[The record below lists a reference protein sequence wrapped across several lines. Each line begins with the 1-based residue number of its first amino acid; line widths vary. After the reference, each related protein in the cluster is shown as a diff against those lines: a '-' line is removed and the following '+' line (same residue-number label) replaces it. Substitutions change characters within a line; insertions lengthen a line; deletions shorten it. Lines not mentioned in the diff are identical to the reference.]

1 VDLRATI
8 LAVHSKAQTNKIVKW
23 VGHSQ
28 ARFDELMNLFL
39 NEEYRIIQRA
49 GWPLSFIVEEHPDLI
64 QKHLKKLI
72 DNLSKPK
79 IPEAVIRNSIRILQF
94 VEIPA
99 KYHGKIIDL
108 CINYLRDN
116 NTPAAIKAYS
126 LIILKKFSILYQD
139 IRQEIKTII
148 EDRWDIES
156 PAFHVQARR
165 FLDLKR

>member
-1 VDLRATI
+1 
-8 LAVHSKAQTNKIVKW
+8 
-23 VGHSQ
+23 
-28 ARFDELMNLFL
+28 MNLFL

-49 GWPLSFIVEEHPDLI
+49 GWPLSYIVEEHPDLI

-79 IPEAVIRNSIRILQF
+79 IPEAVVRNSIRILQF

-126 LIILKKFSILYQD
+126 LIILKK
-139 IRQEIKTII
+139 
-148 EDRWDIES
+148 
-156 PAFHVQARR
+156 
-165 FLDLKR
+165 